1 MAIYHCS
8 VQVIG
13 RNTGR
18 SSVAA
23 AAYRAGERLVN
34 EYDGLEHDFTKK
46 NWVEYTEIILPE
58 NAPSEY
64 SDRSTLWNAV
74 EKSEKSKD
82 AQLCREF
89 ELALPV
95 EMTREQQI
103 EVVRQFATDVL
114 VTQGMAVDI
123 AIHSPPLCN
132 DRHQPIDADGNPTKE
147 KDEMQFQN
155 PHAHIL
161 ATMRPIDEKGKWV
174 AKTQKEYLC
183 RRDDE
188 EKGFTAEEFKSEK
201 ENGWQKQYRY
211 LDGKKKVWLTPD
223 IAKEQ
228 GLEKIDRNPKATPY
242 GRKNPLIEHWNNKD
256 TIYEWRQAWE
266 KIINDKF
273 ESLNSDTRVD
283 CRSFV
288 EQGREEIPTI
298 HMGTS
303 ATNMERRAAREL
315 LEGKSEKEVVRSD
328 IGDINRHIK
337 EHNRFVVAFKE
348 KMAQIGD
355 AVKKQ
360 VEKISSKILDLRAKI
375 LGKKYEAV
383 VLRPKLEQTETK
395 ITILSDRIN
404 KYESAMSGV
413 TVANAGAQDKIS
425 TLEKELK
432 ACGVLQFD
440 KKKQLTA
447 EIERL
452 RKFIQENN
460 EYAQSIRRMC
470 GYTICESVESDKQEL
485 LSIRKEHNAMETRES
500 STEEE
505 IKRLEQEYK
514 LVVAN
519 IPPEMRKE
527 IEKLCPEAGSSEK
540 ALSILLKEYGKNF
553 NTEAFDNVKAQM
565 QQELYTA
572 KDHEYSRD
580 NCKSVRR

>member
-8 VQVIG
+8 IKVIG

-64 SDRSTLWNAV
+64 FDRSTLWNAV
-74 EKSEKSKD
+74 EQSEKSKD

-103 EVVRQFATDVL
+103 EVVRQFAIDVL
-114 VTQGMAVDI
+114 VAQGMAVDI

-132 DRHQPIDADGNPTKE
+132 DRHQPIDAEGKPTKD

-161 ATMRPIDEKGKWV
+161 ATMRPLDEKGKWV

-183 RRDDE
+183 KRGDE
-188 EKGFTAEEFKSEK
+188 EKGFTSEEFIIEK
-201 ENGWQKQYRY
+201 DNGWQKQYRY
-211 LDGKKKVWLTPD
+211 MDGKKKVWLTPD
-223 IAKEQ
+223 VAKEQ

-242 GRKNPLIEHWNNKD
+242 GRKNPVIEHWNSKD
-256 TIYEWRQAWE
+256 TIYEWRQAWA

-283 CRSFV
+283 CRSFI
-288 EQGREEIPTI
+288 EQGREELPTI

-315 LEGKSEKEVVRSD
+315 LEGKNEKEVVRSD

-337 EHNRFVVAFKE
+337 EHNRFIAVFKE
-348 KMAQIGD
+348 KIAQIGD

-360 VEKISSKILDLRAKI
+360 VEKISLKLQDLRTRI
-375 LGKKYEAV
+375 LGKKYEAEI
-383 VLRPKLEQTETK
+383 LRPELEQAEIK
-395 ITILSDRIN
+395 MTILADRIG
-404 KYESAMSGV
+404 KYESTMSGV
-413 TVANAGAQDKIS
+413 TAANARAQDKIN

-432 ACGVLQFD
+432 ECGVLQFD

-452 RKFIQENN
+452 IKSIEENN
-460 EYAQSIRRMC
+460 EYAQSIGRMC
-470 GYTICESVESDKQEL
+470 KYTGCESVETDKQEL
-485 LSIRKEHNAMETRES
+485 SSLKKEQSMLEARES
-500 STEEE
+500 AAEEE
-505 IKRLEQEYK
+505 LKRLEQEYK
-514 LVVAN
+514 LILAN
-519 IPPEMRKE
+519 VPLEMRKE
-527 IEKLCPEAGSSEK
+527 VEKLCPEAGISEK
-540 ALSILLKEYGKNF
+540 ALSILRKEHGNSF
-553 NTEAFDNVKAQM
+553 NVETFDKVKVQIK
-565 QQELYTA
+565 QELDVA
-572 KDHEYSRD
+572 KNNEYVRD
-580 NCKSVRR
+580 THKSVRR